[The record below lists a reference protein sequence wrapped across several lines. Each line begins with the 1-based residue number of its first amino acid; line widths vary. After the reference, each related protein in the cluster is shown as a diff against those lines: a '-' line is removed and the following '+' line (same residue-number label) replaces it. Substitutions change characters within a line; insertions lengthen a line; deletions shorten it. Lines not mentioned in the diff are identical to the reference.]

1 MEILNI
7 HMEKRFMLKFYV
19 TKNFTLLR
27 LKNMM
32 NTKEVLLQ
40 LFTNFLT
47 KKSATTNTRQEL
59 TLIKILRTNN

>member
-40 LFTNFLT
+40 LFTNVLT
-47 KKSATTNTRQEL
+47 KKSATTNTR
-59 TLIKILRTNN
+59 TRVNSN

>member
-7 HMEKRFMLKFYV
+7 HMEKRFTLKFYV

-40 LFTNFLT
+40 FFTNVLT
-47 KKSATTNTRQEL
+47 KKSATTNTR
-59 TLIKILRTNN
+59 TSVNSN

>member
-7 HMEKRFMLKFYV
+7 HMEKRFTLKFYV

-40 LFTNFLT
+40 LFTNVLT
-47 KKSATTNTRQEL
+47 KKSAATNKRTRV
-59 TLIKILRTNN
+59 NSN